1 MKRYCF
7 NCDMETASHV
17 SVENLETVIDGE
29 KIAFKG
35 RIAKCAHCGE
45 EIYDAELSDGNIMA
59 ANAVYRK
66 RKDLISVEEINKLL
80 QKYNIGKK
88 PLALLLGWGE
98 ELCCAILMVLR
109 LEENIV
115 SNYAN

>member
-98 ELCCAILMVLR
+98 ATLLR
-109 LEENIV
+109 YFDGFTPRREYSE
-115 SNYAN
+115 